1 MGTELSVV
9 CGSCRASFSVSE
21 GGGFT
26 FHLLHC
32 DLCGAEVT
40 VGFAELGRTHQRY
53 VAGLD
58 TPHCLAAQEQD
69 RAAQLSFPGDPLD
82 EKAYHAAVE
91 ATAGRC
97 GCGGRFTL
105 EASPRCPR
113 CGSASYEEDPDG
125 EHVHFD

>member
-1 MGTELSVV
+1 MQAEHTDPATTEIIRNALISAA
-9 CGSCRASFSVSE
+9 GEMNASLVRSAYSPIIYE
-21 GGGFT
+21 AKD
-26 FHLLHC
+26 C
-32 DLCGAEVT
+32 N
-40 VGFAELGRTHQRY
+40 
-53 VAGLD
+53 
-58 TPHCLAAQEQD
+58 PN
-69 RAAQLSFPGDPLD
+69 GDPLD